1 MLCSRSTHSCFYCL
15 IYQRDGRL
23 YQFVYLI
30 IHSSGVYLCGHSA
43 GGQLAAILLS
53 VDWMAECMI
62 PSSLIKG
69 TCCCLRKQLL
79 WFQLT
84 GPQAMNTGLF
94 ISIIELL
101 TKNTLVQDS
110 ILNAAN
116 FLFYTLMYLYFLIPL
131 SIYLL
136 MYILLLQDHSLNI
149 FHFEIC
155 FLQIYGL
162 TFIFE
167 YNAAC
172 ISVYIYM
179 QTKFIFIFSQV
190 LYL

>member
-53 VDWMAECMI
+53 VDWMAECEI

-79 WFQLT
+79 WFWLT

-101 TKNTLVQDS
+101 TKSTLVLDS
-110 ILNAAN
+110 ILNEAN